1 MTDGSLD
8 LQTLAHR
15 LEKLEHQ
22 KSRRNVFL
30 VLPLLIFSLG
40 GVSVATVA
48 PPKILTAEKIILVD
62 HQGMT
67 RLTLGLEHGTPHI
80 NMTYPNGDPCLQ
92 ISEGKLCFYDQD
104 KKARINIMAIN
115 GLNFSSLCITD
126 KTGKNCVSLTA
137 GDDGPYLSIDDNA
150 QEKSVV
156 LSIDPIG
163 TLNSLESCTP
173 GPGQSPQ
180 NPQQGSAMAR
190 VDAPPH

>member
-30 VLPLLIFSLG
+30 VLPLLIFLLG
-40 GVSVATVA
+40 GVSVATVS
-48 PPKILTAEKIILVD
+48 PPKILTAEKIMLVD

-173 GPGQSPQ
+173 GPGQSAQ